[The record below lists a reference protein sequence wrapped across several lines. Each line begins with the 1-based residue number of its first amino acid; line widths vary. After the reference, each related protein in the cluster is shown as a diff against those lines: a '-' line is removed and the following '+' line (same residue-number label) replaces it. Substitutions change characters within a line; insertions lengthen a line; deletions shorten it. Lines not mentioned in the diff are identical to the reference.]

1 MYQASTAFG
10 PVLKE
15 TKLAVFGEESDEYTL
30 FRDGQGLMVS
40 SHLTFT
46 NIQMRKTGPQG
57 L

>member
-46 NIQMRKTGPQG
+46 NIQMRKTGPLG